1 MKLYLHNTTTNK
13 RSSAYSL
20 EYQVLSYD
28 AETQK
33 GVVTNLH
40 APERC
45 RVKFETDL
53 SKETLLKNSWVI
65 SKKSYAEIKADK
77 VDDIL
82 IIL

>member
-28 AETQK
+28 PKTQK
-33 GVVTNLH
+33 GIVTNLH
-40 APERC
+40 TPEKS

-53 SKETLLKNSWVI
+53 SKETLLKNNWKL
-65 SKKSYAEIKADK
+65 SKKSYAEMKVEADK
-77 VDDIL
+77 
-82 IIL
+82 